1 MGLSSGPE
9 KREGYTTCSGWSKA
23 EFDSTYIREIVEK
36 QNVILPIWLHVTQE
50 DVYRYSPRLADKVG
64 LKSSLGIAEIASKIA
79 QALKSLSHLD
89 HSRPLHNGDTSR

>member
-1 MGLSSGPE
+1 VLSPNFLSN
-9 KREGYTTCSGWSKA
+9 SGWSKA

-36 QNVILPIWLHVTQE
+36 QNVILPIWLDLTQE

-79 QALKSLSHLD
+79 QALKS
-89 HSRPLHNGDTSR
+89 